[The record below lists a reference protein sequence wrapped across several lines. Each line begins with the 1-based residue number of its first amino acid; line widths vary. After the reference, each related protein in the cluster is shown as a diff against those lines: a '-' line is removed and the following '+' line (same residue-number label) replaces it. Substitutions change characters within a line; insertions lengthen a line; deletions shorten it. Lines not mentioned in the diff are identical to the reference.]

1 MTGRL
6 PRFETYRFI
15 GTRDEMRVYDCE
27 DPGQFEA
34 LSARVGEEGL
44 VGSNQ
49 LQSFAPD
56 TLEEA
61 RNRGFETVDSRN
73 QGLSPDT

>member
-15 GTRDEMRVYDCE
+15 GTRDDMRVYDCDDE
-27 DPGQFEA
+27 GQFEA
-34 LSARVGEEGL
+34 LSTRLSEEGL
-44 VGSNQ
+44 VGANE

-56 TLEEA
+56 TLVEA
-61 RNRGFETVDSRN
+61 RNRGFR
-73 QGLSPDT
+73 